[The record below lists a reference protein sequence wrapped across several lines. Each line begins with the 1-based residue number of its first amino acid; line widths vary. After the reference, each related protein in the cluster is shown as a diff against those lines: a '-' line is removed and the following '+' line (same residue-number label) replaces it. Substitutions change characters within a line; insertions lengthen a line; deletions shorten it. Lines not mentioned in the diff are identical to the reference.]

1 MNFKSIVSKGLS
13 VLLSEFFVVSVI
25 CALEYAYFHSY
36 DVCPSLF
43 PISLPN
49 NSFYPLFYQIA
60 LFYQISYGLHGLLLF
75 SNKDRCSSLDQ
86 SHQVHPQ
93 HHPNRHSI
101 LISFS
106 SLDILLCALLI
117 AFSYLYMHTE
127 YYSSKVYAPSLPFT
141 PTSWSFI
148 TTTLPIPYNRILYD
162 LYKYL
167 QVRFYFVLLLFVYTV
182 PVLTG
187 CILLFHLFKH
197 LSHLYLFVSTFLKNM
212 FNEKE
217 KKVTFKWRKK
227 KINHWVESLCCLQT
241 KQKRKKNIRIKTPL
255 QADNWYKDPNIEP
268 NPSVPLLFVPQ
279 QVSHIAAQRTHQS
292 V

>member
-75 SNKDRCSSLDQ
+75 SNKDCCSSLDQ

-212 FNEKE
+212 FNEKGKE
-217 KKVTFKWRKK
+217 
-227 KINHWVESLCCLQT
+227 
-241 KQKRKKNIRIKTPL
+241 
-255 QADNWYKDPNIEP
+255 
-268 NPSVPLLFVPQ
+268 
-279 QVSHIAAQRTHQS
+279 SHIQ
-292 V
+292 VKEKED

>member
-1 MNFKSIVSKGLS
+1 MNFKSMVSKGLS

-49 NSFYPLFYQIA
+49 NPFYPHFYQIA

-86 SHQVHPQ
+86 SHQIHPQ

-212 FNEKE
+212 FNEKGKE
-217 KKVTFKWRKK
+217 
-227 KINHWVESLCCLQT
+227 
-241 KQKRKKNIRIKTPL
+241 
-255 QADNWYKDPNIEP
+255 
-268 NPSVPLLFVPQ
+268 
-279 QVSHIAAQRTHQS
+279 SHIQ
-292 V
+292 VKEKED